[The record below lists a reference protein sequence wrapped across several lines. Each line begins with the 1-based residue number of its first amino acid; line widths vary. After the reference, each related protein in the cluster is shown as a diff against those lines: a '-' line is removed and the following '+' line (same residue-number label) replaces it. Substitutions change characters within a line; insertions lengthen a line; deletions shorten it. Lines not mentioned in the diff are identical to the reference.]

1 MNPTRNR
8 SSIIYLLLF
17 VAIIVMV
24 VYQFQQQS
32 TTKEPLT
39 INELATAVQAGTVKR
54 IVEDDNRLRVTMANG
69 DEEESQKETDA
80 TLIQQL
86 KELGVSTSA
95 LSSDNIKIEVKP
107 PSAWLGIATALGY
120 FIPFIL
126 LAGVFWF
133 VFRQAQGS
141 NNAAMS
147 FGKSRA
153 RMFSGD
159 HHLLFSSK
167 LLQFLG
173 RTGHGAWGIGHR
185 ENLYLPTLSYIDH
198 KIFAYRPHRN

>member
-24 VYQFQQQS
+24 VYQFQQQA
-32 TTKEPLT
+32 TTQETLT
-39 INELATAVQAGTVKR
+39 INELAADIQSGKV
-54 IVEDDNRLRVTMANG
+54 NRVIADENQLRVTYADG
-69 DEEESQKETDA
+69 TESESQKEPDA

-86 KELGVSTSA
+86 KELGVSTTA
-95 LSSDNIKIEVKP
+95 LNADNIIIEVKP

-147 FGKSRA
+147 FGKSKA
-153 RMFSGD
+153 RMFSG
-159 HHLLFSSK
+159 
-167 LLQFLG
+167 
-173 RTGHGAWGIGHR
+173 
-185 ENLYLPTLSYIDH
+185 ENPGVTFDDVAGVEEAKEELAEIVE
-198 KIFAYRPHRN
+198 F